1 MTWLRVAEVLPV
13 KVALPPYVAVIGC
26 VPTARFV
33 PVLLVAPVI
42 VNVATP
48 AVERVAVPF
57 VTVPS
62 LKVTVP
68 VGMAVPE
75 AGLTVAVNTTVLA
88 AAFPL
93 LRAGLSDEVSPV
105 VVATITGGATT
116 TMLTGA
122 DTLPANVV
130 EPANTAVIGCVP
142 GASVSAGTVNVA
154 DPLGSMVASPRVV
167 APSLNVTLPLGIG
180 VLAATTAVSVTLS
193 FEIIELAD
201 GDNVVVVVI
210 GCGTK
215 VTGSVLDPPRE
226 DVTIIDD
233 AGTVVFTTIVP
244 EGSSI
249 PNGSVGR
256 LVLAESAG
264 IREASLDVA

>member
-1 MTWLRVAEVLPV
+1 MLPA

-48 AVERVAVPF
+48 EVLRVAVPL

-62 LKVTVP
+62 LNVTVP
-68 VGMAVPE
+68 VGSAVPDD
-75 AGLTVAVNTTVLA
+75 GLTVAVKTTVRP
-88 AAFPL
+88 AAFPV

-116 TMLTGA
+116 TTLTEA
-122 DTLPANVV
+122 DALPANVV
-130 EPANTAVIGCVP
+130 FPAKTAENECVP
-142 GASVSAGTVNVA
+142 GARVLGGTVNVA
-154 DPLGSMVASPRVV
+154 GPLGAMVPTPSVV
-167 APSLNVTLPLGIG
+167 VPSLNVTLPEGIG
-180 VLAATTAVSVTLS
+180 VLAATIAVSTTLS

-201 GDNVVVVVI
+201 ADSVVVVVI

-215 VTGSVLDPPRE
+215 VTGNVAEPPPE
-226 DVTIIDD
+226 DATVIDED
-233 AGTVVFTTIVP
+233 GTVVFTTSVP
-244 EGSSI
+244 VASSV
-249 PNGSVGR
+249 PNGRVGR
-256 LVLAESAG
+256 LVLADSIG
-264 IREASLDVA
+264 FREASLDDA